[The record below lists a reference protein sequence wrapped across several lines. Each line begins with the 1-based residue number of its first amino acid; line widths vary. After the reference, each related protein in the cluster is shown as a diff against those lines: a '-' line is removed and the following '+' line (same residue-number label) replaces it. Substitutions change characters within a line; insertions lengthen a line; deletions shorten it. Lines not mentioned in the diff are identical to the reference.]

1 MPKGKRTNQYD
12 TDWSDEVIGQ
22 LRALWAEGHSTVE
35 IGRRLGTT
43 KNSVLGKAHRLDL
56 PGRQSPILRDRS
68 PRQPKVPRASL
79 QTIPPLKSFVRETDS
94 ASPDTRKADE
104 RRAVAETETEPD
116 LPVRKKRGVRIQ
128 RALAG
133 EPPVQP
139 EATAAHDRRV
149 AGITA
154 AELSQR
160 QVVGNASANA
170 KRGPTLPP
178 LSSLEAIAPAT
189 VFKPRRLTQC
199 CWPIGEPRSPAF
211 RFCDAPAERGKPYCK
226 EHRGVAWK
234 RVRDRREDA
243 ADRGASP

>member
-1 MPKGKRTNQYD
+1 
-12 TDWSDEVIGQ
+12 
-22 LRALWAEGHSTVE
+22 
-35 IGRRLGTT
+35 
-43 KNSVLGKAHRLDL
+43 
-56 PGRQSPILRDRS
+56 
-68 PRQPKVPRASL
+68 
-79 QTIPPLKSFVRETDS
+79 
-94 ASPDTRKADE
+94 
-104 RRAVAETETEPD
+104 
-116 LPVRKKRGVRIQ
+116 
-128 RALAG
+128 
-133 EPPVQP
+133 VQP

-160 QVVGNASANA
+160 QVVGKASANA